1 MNQNKTDKPLISI
14 IVATSLNNA
23 IGRNNQLLWHISEDL
38 KYFKR
43 VTTGHTVIMGRK
55 TWESIGRPLP
65 NRRNIVVSRSIRAP
79 LNTLGNSLDNAS
91 NSLYKG
97 AEVYSSLEEA
107 LDAAN
112 TGKENL
118 ESINKSSNSSGTTTN
133 NNETSNNEVFII
145 GGGELYKQTLHM
157 ANKLYLTIMNQTVED
172 ADTFFPE
179 IDFSQWQ
186 EIENESL
193 DYGNRKLLLRK

>member
-91 NSLYKG
+91 NSLFKG